1 MPCALS
7 STPLNK
13 IYNDW
18 LLWAAEASYV
28 TDTYTSPA
36 DMLCSLA
43 QLLPQSLLGAV
54 KAARGLDALKA
65 MELTYRLD
73 ETDNLFEIHLGA
85 PDAA

>member
-1 MPCALS
+1 MFALCGG
-7 STPLNK
+7 
-13 IYNDW
+13 
-18 LLWAAEASYV
+18 AASYV

-54 KAARGLDALKA
+54 QAARGLDTLKA
-65 MELTYRLD
+65 MVLKYRLD
-73 ETDNLFEIHLGA
+73 ETDSLFEIHLGA